1 MSASAALLAKIAKPV
16 APRGVYCA
24 MLAPF
29 DATYEIDMPP
39 LIEHAKWLLAQGCCG
54 LAVFGTNSEANSL
67 GQQERMDLLSGL
79 AASGVDPARLIPG
92 TGCCSLPETVA
103 LSAHAV
109 ALGCH
114 GVLMLPP
121 FYYKGVPDEG
131 LFRSYSEVIQRVG
144 DARLRIYIYHIP
156 PVSGVP
162 VPVSVVERLLKAYP
176 GTIAGIKD
184 SSGDWANTEALL
196 ALAPQG
202 LSVFAGSEV
211 FLLRNMRGGGAG
223 CITAGANVNP
233 GAIDQV
239 FRRWR
244 EPEAPALQAGIDRI
258 RAILQAHGSMIPAL
272 KAVTAHFG
280 QDPAWKTVR
289 PPLVELSERDE
300 RALLEDLLKAGFTM
314 PGLRTSPL
322 PGS

>member
-1 MSASAALLAKIAKPV
+1 MSMTEPSLTGVLAPVITPFTAAL
-16 APRGVYCA
+16 APDQDRFNRHCA
-24 MLAPF
+24 
-29 DATYEIDMPP
+29 
-39 LIEHAKWLLAQGCCG
+39 WLLASGCAG

-67 GQQERMDLLSGL
+67 GLDERKALLEGL
-79 AASGVDPARLIPG
+79 VASGVDPARLIPG
-92 TGCCSLPETVA
+92 TGCCALPETVA
-103 LSAHAV
+103 LSAHAT
-109 ALGCH
+109 ALGCA

-162 VPVSVVERLLKAYP
+162 VPVPVVERLLKAYP
-176 GTIAGIKD
+176 GTIAGVKD

-233 GAIDQV
+233 AAIDQV

-244 EPEAPALQAGIDRI
+244 DPEAPALQAGIDRI

-289 PPLVELSERDE
+289 PPLVELDE
-300 RALLEDLLKAGFTM
+300 GDEQALLEDLREAGFAM
-314 PGLRTSPL
+314 PGLSMP
-322 PGS
+322 

>member
-1 MSASAALLAKIAKPV
+1 MTEPSLTGVLAPVITPFTAAL
-16 APRGVYCA
+16 APDQDRFNRHCA
-24 MLAPF
+24 
-29 DATYEIDMPP
+29 
-39 LIEHAKWLLAQGCCG
+39 WLLASGCAG

-67 GQQERMDLLSGL
+67 GLDERKALLEGL
-79 AASGVDPARLIPG
+79 VASGVDPARLIPG
-92 TGCCSLPETVA
+92 TGCCALPETVA
-103 LSAHAV
+103 LSAHAT
-109 ALGCH
+109 ALGCA

-162 VPVSVVERLLKAYP
+162 VPVPVVERLLKAYP
-176 GTIAGIKD
+176 GTIAGVKD

-233 GAIDQV
+233 AAIDQV

-244 EPEAPALQAGIDRI
+244 DPEAPALQAGIDRI

-289 PPLVELSERDE
+289 PPLVELDE
-300 RALLEDLLKAGFTM
+300 GDEQALLEDLREAGFAM
-314 PGLRTSPL
+314 PGLSMP
-322 PGS
+322 

>member
-1 MSASAALLAKIAKPV
+1 
-16 APRGVYCA
+16 
-24 MLAPF
+24 
-29 DATYEIDMPP
+29 
-39 LIEHAKWLLAQGCCG
+39 
-54 LAVFGTNSEANSL
+54 
-67 GQQERMDLLSGL
+67 
-79 AASGVDPARLIPG
+79 
-92 TGCCSLPETVA
+92 VA
-103 LSAHAV
+103 LSVHAT
-109 ALGCH
+109 ALGCA

-162 VPVSVVERLLKAYP
+162 VPVPVVERLLKAYP
-176 GTIAGIKD
+176 GTIAGVKD

-233 GAIDQV
+233 AAIDQV

-244 EPEAPALQAGIDRI
+244 DPEAPALQAGIDRI

-289 PPLVELSERDE
+289 PPLVELDE
-300 RALLEDLLKAGFTM
+300 GDEQALLEDLREAGFAM
-314 PGLRTSPL
+314 PGLSMP
-322 PGS
+322 